1 MTNLFSHCKNDPL
14 HLLCKSL
21 VSCPHTGQRKD
32 IPHVLNHLKKRSL
45 NVCWNLNASWFSTV
59 FTSLLIPCF
68 FLISPPAVSI
78 VLDQWERPDGIKRRD
93 HPFSLFLSVFFPL
106 SVSLSLSALSWT
118 VLDCQFSPGFSFLC
132 RADEFPLGLL
142 RRCEG
147 PCPLIILLAPHS
159 SPFSMPLLFSLTVSP
174 HSSHSLSLG
183 LLQRDLLTRPCKNSS
198 TAGC

>member
-21 VSCPHTGQRKD
+21 VSCPHTGWTKD

-45 NVCWNLNASWFSTV
+45 NVCWNLNASWFSSV

-78 VLDQWERPDGIKRRD
+78 TFWISERGQMASSAGITLSLS
-93 HPFSLFLSVFFPL
+93 FSLSSSLSL
-106 SVSLSLSALSWT
+106 SLSLSALSWT

-132 RADEFPLGLL
+132 RAVEFPLGLL
-142 RRCEG
+142 WRCEG

-159 SPFSMPLLFSLTVSP
+159 SPFSMLLLFSLTVSP
-174 HSSHSLSLG
+174 HSEHSLSLG
-183 LLQRDLLTRPCKNSS
+183 LLQRDPLTQPCKNSI